1 MCTHKAQKY
10 DFCTHQAHFSLILA
24 IWEPPMALIA
34 KMVEKSIKICQ
45 IFFVQKINHNKS
57 SGSQFH
63 QKRTKTRDF
72 NLITARHE
80 KFTAPENGTNSKSLN
95 STNLRCDL
103 S

>member
-45 IFFVQKINHNKS
+45 IFFFQKIHHKKS
-57 SGSQFH
+57 SETQFH

-80 KFTAPENGTNSKSLN
+80 KFTVAQNGPNSNFRL
-95 STNLRCDL
+95 
-103 S
+103 